1 MPNPTGV
8 ENLTSSDFEVK
19 KPKILPVT
27 NNSNITL
34 GGKGSVANDRRDVS
48 YSARIERMRIAV
60 CDCGRKLRGKEELCR
75 ECR

>member
-1 MPNPTGV
+1 
-8 ENLTSSDFEVK
+8 
-19 KPKILPVT
+19 
-27 NNSNITL
+27 L
-34 GGKGSVANDRRDVS
+34 GGTKGVANDRRDVTHGHVNYQGHVNT